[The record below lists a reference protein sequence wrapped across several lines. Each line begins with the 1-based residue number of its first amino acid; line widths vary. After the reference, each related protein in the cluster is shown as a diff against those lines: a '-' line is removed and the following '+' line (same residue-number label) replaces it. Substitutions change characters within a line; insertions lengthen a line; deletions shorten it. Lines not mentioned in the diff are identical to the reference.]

1 MQKMPSVSL
10 SNASKQKKQNK
21 PSGVAH
27 PAQHDGHEE
36 AEFEDE
42 DDTGNAQAENNE
54 EADDHAMAVWCREC
68 ETWLNGP
75 RQWEDHK
82 IGKKHRKNVQKA
94 KRGTSSSTEVAQP
107 EAPQPVVDEEP
118 EKKTAMWQ
126 WLEEG
131 RVAKEAEPKE
141 GR

>member
-1 MQKMPSVSL
+1 MPSVSL

-68 ETWLNGP
+68 ETWLNG
-75 RQWEDHK
+75 Q
-82 IGKKHRKNVQKA
+82 
-94 KRGTSSSTEVAQP
+94 S
-107 EAPQPVVDEEP
+107 
-118 EKKTAMWQ
+118 
-126 WLEEG
+126 
-131 RVAKEAEPKE
+131 
-141 GR
+141 